1 MRRGIGVAVAMT
13 IQVKSF
19 SALLVFGLVLLTFLI
34 WCVSLFVLVDQQNR
48 KNAVA
53 FQQSWHGQ
61 VLQLQQ
67 KQQLWLQSQFYL
79 LNTLVESSSEGQNFQ
94 SFIWDYYLRNPS
106 IWAVNLVRFDEQ
118 GRPLSRS
125 TKPGCLQP
133 QQMHKK
139 IFEDYLV
146 PRTSSC
152 RIDDMALL
160 EISGPVVVDG
170 DTAVL
175 LVSMDYFSFLVE
187 FSNLSHRKMQRG
199 ADNGDGIQY
208 LEFTADG
215 NQSARVAIPIGD
227 GEQVY
232 GQLHLLLHPLS
243 FWDLFKRQAL
253 LVFAV
258 MMLGALLVVLLLHY
272 QLIKPLLE
280 LARNMRS
287 IGGSQDQQLSR
298 EAVTVAPGLKVMH
311 QYFHALQKMARR
323 DPLTGLNNR
332 VIFEDRLVQA
342 IREGKRNARR
352 YALILVEVKGLDGIA
367 HQRGQ
372 YVADAVLKQVSDR
385 LRAGLRETDNI
396 ARFDQHLFALLLEV
410 QEQDQLIRLVEK
422 IYLSVTRQYQIFDR
436 KIDISAGLGI
446 AIYPDH
452 AIEAEQLYRNASIA
466 LVESQYSEWPIEF
479 FRDFDDDTDTS
490 GFTLIQSLRKAID
503 NEELKLVFQP
513 VVDLVNHQTN
523 YFEAL
528 LRWRDPKKHEVSI
541 EKTIRLAEQNN
552 LIKPLSN
559 WIFEAASR
567 FISESGIDDLVVG
580 INLSM
585 IDLHDRLLPARIE
598 TYLKRYQVRPAQI
611 VIEITEG
618 QIMQDRDEV
627 IEVLAH
633 LGVMGLS
640 LSIDDFGTGQASLTY
655 LKDLPVEKLKID
667 QSFVRDIATNPDDR
681 SIVKATIQL
690 AHTLDLKV
698 IAEGVETVEV
708 YDLLGEMNC
717 DYAQGYYISHP
728 IEADEV
734 AAWYEAVSEP
744 DSKQG

>member
-1 MRRGIGVAVAMT
+1 MK
-13 IQVKSF
+13 IQISSF
-19 SALLVFGLVLLTFLI
+19 SVLLVFGLVLLTFLI
-34 WCVSLFVLVDQQNR
+34 WCLSLFVLVDQQHR
-48 KNAVA
+48 QNAVA

-67 KQQLWLQSQFYL
+67 KQKLWLQSQFYL
-79 LNTLVESSSEGQNFQ
+79 LNTLVESRSESQKFQ
-94 SFIWDYYLRNPS
+94 SFVWDYYQRNPS
-106 IWAVNLVRFDEQ
+106 IWAVNLVHFDQE
-118 GRPLSRS
+118 GLPLSKS

-139 IFEDYLV
+139 DFKVYQV
-146 PRTSSC
+146 PRTASC
-152 RIDDMALL
+152 RIDDKALL
-160 EISGPVVVDG
+160 EISGPVSVDG
-170 DTAVL
+170 ETAVL

-187 FSNLSHRKMQRG
+187 FSSLSLRNMQRG
-199 ADNGDGIQY
+199 ADNDDGIQY
-208 LEFTADG
+208 LEFAADG
-215 NQSARVAIPIGD
+215 NQSARVVIPIGE

-243 FWDLFKRQAL
+243 FWDLFQRQAL
-253 LVFAV
+253 LVFVV
-258 MMLGALLVVLLLHY
+258 MILAALLVALLFHY

-280 LARNMRS
+280 LAQKMRS
-287 IGGSQDQQLSR
+287 IGGPQSQQLSP
-298 EAVTVAPGLKVMH
+298 ESVSVAPGLKVMH
-311 QYFHALQKMARR
+311 KYFQALKKMAKR

-332 VIFEDRLVQA
+332 VIFEDRLLQA

-385 LRAGLRETDNI
+385 LRAGLRETDNV
-396 ARFDQHLFALLLEV
+396 ARFEQHLFALLLEV
-410 QEQDQLIRLVEK
+410 REQDQLISLVEK
-422 IYLSVTRQYQIFDR
+422 IYLSVTRQYQIYDR
-436 KIDISAGLGI
+436 NVDISAGLGI
-446 AIYPDH
+446 SIYPDH
-452 AIEAEQLYRNASIA
+452 AIEAEQLYRNASVA
-466 LVESQYSEWPIEF
+466 LVEAQYSEWPIVF
-479 FRDFDDDTDTS
+479 FRDFDDDSDTS

-513 VVDLVNHQTN
+513 VVDLVNHQTS

-528 LRWRDPKKHEVSI
+528 LRWRDPKKHKVSI
-541 EKTIRLAEQNN
+541 EKTIHLAEQNN

-585 IDLHDRLLPARIE
+585 IDLHDRLLPERIG
-598 TYLKRYQVRPAQI
+598 TYLQRYGVKPAQI

-667 QSFVRDIATNPDDR
+667 QSFVRDIATNPDDQ

-708 YDLLGEMNC
+708 YDLLGDMDC

-728 IEADEV
+728 IEADEI
-734 AAWYEAVSEP
+734 AAWYETVSEP